1 MAKFGRLQCSVTLAN
16 LIMDLTRR
24 DTVTDDHQD
33 DYDAATSILEYWDN
47 SLWKEFFQKLSEAK
61 EILCRKDAHLFITA
75 PIRGY
80 SDNDENGNSKS
91 KKTKKNN
98 KKNKIANDIQNSLEN
113 NELNEVIASNPLFTH
128 KFDEVLS
135 MCLVQSALSYLRVEV
150 NGNDDNDSELLLDK
164 EEVDEL

>member
-47 SLWKEFFQKLSEAK
+47 SLWKEFFQKLHEAK

-75 PIRGY
+75 PITGY
-80 SDNDENGNSKS
+80 SDNDGKGNSKS
-91 KKTKKNN
+91 QKNN
-98 KKNKIANDIQNSLEN
+98 KKNKIAHDIENSLEN

-150 NGNDDNDSELLLDK
+150 NGNNDHNDDELLLDK
-164 EEVDEL
+164 EEIDELQ